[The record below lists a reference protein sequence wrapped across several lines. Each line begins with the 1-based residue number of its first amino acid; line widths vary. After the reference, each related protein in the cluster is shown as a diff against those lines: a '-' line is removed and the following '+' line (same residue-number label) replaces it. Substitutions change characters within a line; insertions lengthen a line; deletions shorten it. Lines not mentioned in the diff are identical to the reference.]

1 MYERNLNFKKNVQFI
16 LVWTQ
21 LVSAR
26 ILHVAIDLKMH
37 ETLRKPIVESGDA
50 LVVDWLLNAVGSS
63 RCNTRRLFA
72 FLLILHSDRIDLQV
86 FMTCSLMV
94 LKLCNNQLIL

>member
-63 RCNTRRLFA
+63 RPRHQN
-72 FLLILHSDRIDLQV
+72 LHRHKIHHSYNEP
-86 FMTCSLMV
+86 TP
-94 LKLCNNQLIL
+94 LKLQL